1 MKKHK
6 KNKAS
11 GITLIALVVTI
22 IVLLILAGIS
32 TQMLS
37 GDNGILTRAGQAKEV
52 TDIAQIEEAIK
63 LEYFSLLGTDI
74 LNYGNSAT
82 VKQAIEN
89 IMTKDEYKDKIVKK
103 NGGSGSITLSANSVI
118 VGATSPNNIATITIE
133 EGSSDGEYYAVS
145 SGKYYKILTDSDD
158 LKIDRTPTEFSEDDT
173 SSGGG
178 ATKVIVADT
187 TKATASLSDDK
198 KTITITGVA
207 AGNTSITVEGINKTA
222 TIEVV
227 SSITDVNLDGA
238 IIPGTLGTDVGNTTL
253 SFTSDKITQ
262 GDESIATVTS
272 EGIIKCGSKTGTT
285 TVKIDGTAYRVK
297 STARVVAT
305 GTNKTINGST
315 TGTATNPIIPTGF
328 TAIDTGVDLDNPK
341 RDGKINATW
350 NKESN
355 TQAVEKGLV
364 IMDSK
369 GNQFVWIPVSDPTT
383 MYGTLSKGKKA
394 GKLYTSWSGT
404 GNSGTKSSNN
414 WTETGGVMSIT
425 FSADYREPATV
436 SSYDNGQTYT
446 PTGASETKTYLS
458 IITDVIKTRYKSN
471 NEYDNMTN
479 FGNTMQDDF
488 DKMIRSVIVNGGF
501 YIGRYEASLI
511 NNETRVLAGATSMSA
526 EETSVN
532 RWYGLYARQRN
543 FADDNGLTSVDSSMI
558 WGCQYD
564 AIINWMQNTGTDVTT
579 VAKSRSS
586 IDGTAR
592 NADTNRRTGVVA
604 KDKLNNIYDI
614 LGLRRE
620 WTMEADGTGSRVY
633 RGGSYNDYYSPSN
646 RLSSY
651 PYNAVDS
658 YGSRPSLYI
667 E

>member
-1 MKKHK
+1 
-6 KNKAS
+6 
-11 GITLIALVVTI
+11 
-22 IVLLILAGIS
+22 
-32 TQMLS
+32 MLT
-37 GDNGILTRAGQAKEV
+37 GDNGILTRAGEAKEV

-178 ATKVIVADT
+178 ATGVTVADT

-227 SSITDVNLDGA
+227 SSIVDVNLDGA
-238 IIPGTLGTDVGNTTL
+238 IIPGTLGTGVRNTKL

-305 GTNKTINGST
+305 GANKTINGST

-341 RDGKINATW
+341 GDGKINATW

-369 GNQFVWIPVSDPTT
+369 GNQFVWVPVSDPTT
-383 MYGTLSKGKKA
+383 MYGTLSNGKKA
-394 GKLYTSWSGT
+394 GKLYTSG
-404 GNSGTKSSNN
+404 
-414 WTETGGVMSIT
+414 
-425 FSADYREPATV
+425 YREPATV
-436 SSYDNGQTYT
+436 SSYDNGQKYT

-488 DKMIRSVIVNGGF
+488 DKMIRSVIANGGF

-526 EETSVN
+526 EETSAN

-564 AIINWMQNTGTDVTT
+564 AIINWMQNIGTDVTT
-579 VAKSRSS
+579 AASSRSS
-586 IDGTAR
+586 IDGTAK
-592 NADTNRRTGVVA
+592 NADPNRRTGVVA
-604 KDKLNNIYDI
+604 NDKLTNIYDI

-620 WTMEADGTGSRVY
+620 WTMEADDTNLRVS
-633 RGGSYNDYYSPSN
+633 RGGYYDNSDSPSIRGYN
-646 RLSSY
+646 LPSY
-651 PYNAVDS
+651 TSDS

>member
-1 MKKHK
+1 ME
-6 KNKAS
+6 KNLKNS
-11 GITLIALVVTI
+11 KGITLIALVVTI

-32 TQMLS
+32 IMMLT
-37 GDNGILTRAGQAKEV
+37 GNNGILQRASDSKER
-52 TDIAQIEEAIK
+52 TDLSQIEEAIK
-63 LEYFSLLGTDI
+63 LEYFDLLGTDI

-178 ATKVIVADT
+178 ATGVTVADT
-187 TKATASLSDDK
+187 SKATAILSEDG

-238 IIPGTLGTDVGNTTL
+238 IIPGTLGTGVGNTTL

-285 TVKIDGTAYRVK
+285 TVKIDGTAYRVE

-341 RDGKINATW
+341 GDGKINATW

-383 MYGTLSKGKKA
+383 MYGTLSNGKKA
-394 GKLYTSWSGT
+394 GKLYISWSGT
-404 GNSGTKSSNN
+404 GNSGTKSRNN

-425 FSADYREPATV
+425 SSTGYREPATL
-436 SSYDNGQTYT
+436 SNYDDRTYT
-446 PTGASETKTYLS
+446 PTGSSETKTYLS

-479 FGNTMQDDF
+479 FGNTMQNDF
-488 DKMIRSVIVNGGF
+488 DNMIASVVANGGF
-501 YIGRYEASLI
+501 YIGRYEASFI
-511 NNETRVLAGATSMSA
+511 NGETRVVAGATSMSA
-526 EETSVN
+526 EETSAN

-579 VAKSRSS
+579 AADSRSS

-592 NADTNRRTGVVA
+592 NADINRRTGVVA
-604 KDKLNNIYDI
+604 NDKLNNIYDI

-620 WTMEADGTGSRVY
+620 WTMEAIYQDGRVSSV
-633 RGGSYNDYYSPSN
+633 GDYDDSDSPSSRFDCN
-646 RLSSY
+646 PS
-651 PYNAVDS
+651 VVKDFF
-658 YGSRPSLYI
+658 GSRPALYI

>member
-1 MKKHK
+1 
-6 KNKAS
+6 
-11 GITLIALVVTI
+11 
-22 IVLLILAGIS
+22 
-32 TQMLS
+32 MLT
-37 GDNGILTRAGQAKEV
+37 GNNGILTRAVEAKEV

-63 LEYFSLLGTDI
+63 LEYFDLLGTGI
-74 LNYGNSAT
+74 LNNGNPAT
-82 VKQAIEN
+82 ITQAIEN
-89 IMTKDEYKDKIVKK
+89 IMAKDEYKDKIEKK
-103 NGGSGSITLSANSVI
+103 DGGLGSITLSANSVI

-133 EGSSDGEYYAVS
+133 EGSSDGEYYAIS
-145 SGKYYKILTDSDD
+145 GGKYYKILTDSDD
-158 LKIDRTPTEFSEDDT
+158 LKIDRTPTEFSGDDS

-178 ATKVIVADT
+178 ATGVTVADT
-187 TKATASLSDDK
+187 SKATAILSEDG
-198 KTITITGVA
+198 KTITITGKAV
-207 AGNTSITVEGINKTA
+207 GNTSITVEGINKTA

-238 IIPGTLGTDVGNTTL
+238 IIPGTLGTGVGNTTL

-341 RDGKINATW
+341 GDGKINATW

-383 MYGTLSKGKKA
+383 MYGTLSNGKKA

-404 GNSGTKSSNN
+404 GNSGTKSNNN
-414 WTETGGVMSIT
+414 WSETGGVMSIT
-425 FSADYREPATV
+425 SSSSYKEPATL
-436 SSYDNGQTYT
+436 SNYDNGQTYT

-479 FGNTMQDDF
+479 FGNTMQNDF
-488 DKMIRSVIVNGGF
+488 DNMIASVVANGGF

-543 FADDNGLTSVDSSMI
+543 FADDNGLTSVDSSMA

-564 AIINWMQNTGTDVTT
+564 AIINWMQSTGTDVTT
-579 VAKSRSS
+579 TAESRSS
-586 IDGTAR
+586 IDGTVE
-592 NADTNRRTGVVA
+592 NADSNRRTGVVA

-614 LGLRRE
+614 LGLRIE
-620 WTMEADGTGSRVY
+620 WTLDAFDTRY
-633 RGGSYNDYYSPSN
+633 RARRGGSYNYSYSPAG
-646 RLSSY
+646 RTYTRQRGEL
-651 PYNAVDS
+651 
-658 YGSRPSLYI
+658 RPR
-667 E
+667 

>member
-1 MKKHK
+1 M
-6 KNKAS
+6 
-11 GITLIALVVTI
+11 
-22 IVLLILAGIS
+22 
-32 TQMLS
+32 MLT
-37 GDNGILTRAGQAKEV
+37 GNNGIIIRALDSKER
-52 TDIAQIEEAIK
+52 TDLSQIEEAIK

-74 LNYGNSAT
+74 LNNVNPAT
-82 VKQAIEN
+82 ITQAIEN
-89 IMTKDEYKDKIVKK
+89 IMAKDEYKDKIEKK

-158 LKIDRTPTEFSEDDT
+158 LKIDRTPTEFSGDDL
-173 SSGGG
+173 SSGGE
-178 ATKVIVADT
+178 ATGVTVADT
-187 TKATASLSDDK
+187 SKATAILSEDG
-198 KTITITGVA
+198 KTITITGKVV
-207 AGNTSITVEGINKTA
+207 GNTSITVEGINKTA

-238 IIPGTLGTDVGNTTL
+238 IIPGTLGTGVGNTTL

-272 EGIIKCGSKTGTT
+272 EGIIKCGTKTGTT
-285 TVKIDGTAYRVK
+285 AVKINGTAYRVT
-297 STARVVAT
+297 STARIVAT
-305 GTNKTINGST
+305 GANKTINGNT

-328 TAIDTGVDLDNPK
+328 YAIDTGVELDNPK
-341 RDGKINATW
+341 GDAKINATW

-383 MYGTLSKGKKA
+383 MYGTLSNGKKA
-394 GKLYTSWSGT
+394 GKLYVSWSGT
-404 GNSGTKSSNN
+404 GSSGTKSNYN
-414 WTETGGVMSIT
+414 WSETNGVMSIT
-425 FSADYREPATV
+425 YSTSRREPATL
-436 SSYDNGQTYT
+436 SSYDNGQKYT

-479 FGNTMQDDF
+479 FGNTMQNDF
-488 DKMIRSVIVNGGF
+488 DNMIASVVANGGF

-511 NNETRVLAGATSMSA
+511 NNETRVVAGATSMSA

-564 AIINWMQNTGTDVTT
+564 AIINWMQSTGTDVTT
-579 VAKSRSS
+579 AASSRSS
-586 IDGTAR
+586 IDGTAK

-604 KDKLNNIYDI
+604 KDKLNNIHDI

-620 WTMEADGTGSRVY
+620 WTMEAQDKSIRIY
-633 RGGSYNDYYSPSN
+633 RGGHYKSNCSPS
-646 RLSSY
+646 Y
-651 PYNAVDS
+651 DDYDGGDPFCTYDY

>member
-1 MKKHK
+1 
-6 KNKAS
+6 
-11 GITLIALVVTI
+11 
-22 IVLLILAGIS
+22 
-32 TQMLS
+32 MLT
-37 GDNGILTRAGQAKEV
+37 GDNGILTRAGEAKEV

-89 IMTKDEYKDKIVKK
+89 VMTKNEYKDKIVKK

-187 TKATASLSDDK
+187 TKATATLSDDK

-238 IIPGTLGTDVGNTTL
+238 IIPGTLGTGVGNTTL

-272 EGIIKCGSKTGTT
+272 EGIIKCGTKTGTT

-297 STARVVAT
+297 STA
-305 GTNKTINGST
+305 KTVPSTSIGS
-315 TGTATNPIIPTGF
+315 GAPAVPTGF
-328 TAIDTGVDLDNPK
+328 TAIDTDDAK
-341 RDGKINATW
+341 WSTSTAET
-350 NKESN
+350 SN
-355 TQAVEKGLV
+355 GLV

-369 GNQFVWIPVSDPTT
+369 GNQFVWVPVPLSDLNSMFMCTNSNKSGHT
-383 MYGTLSKGKKA
+383 CNVVLNGNTLSCTADGHSDELC
-394 GKLYTSWSGT
+394 GKLYATSTGEIFGT
-404 GNSGTKSSNN
+404 VN
-414 WTETGGVMSIT
+414 
-425 FSADYREPATV
+425 
-436 SSYDNGQTYT
+436 QTYT
-446 PTGASETKTYLS
+446 QNSGLREPDILNSTSYGDWSTTANRGLKL
-458 IITDVIKTRYKSN
+458 ITRYVTEYIGKNITTEADTIKSGW
-471 NEYDNMTN
+471 TN
-479 FGNTMQDDF
+479 QLKTEFN
-488 DKMIRSVIVNGGF
+488 KMAVSVAKNGGF

-511 NNETRVLAGATSMSA
+511 NGTTRVVAGATSMSA
-526 EETSVN
+526 ETSSAGV
-532 RWYGLYARQRN
+532 WYGLYQKQKDFISA
-543 FADDNGLTSVDSSMI
+543 GSLKSTMI
-558 WGCQYD
+558 WGSQYD
-564 AIINWMQNTGTDVTT
+564 RVMNWIGDDTKIKDTSGTN
-579 VAKSRSS
+579 
-586 IDGTAR
+586 G
-592 NADTNRRTGVVA
+592 NQDTNRRTGVVPA
-604 KDKLNNIYDI
+604 DKLKNIFDLY
-614 LGLRRE
+614 GLRYE
-620 WTMEADGTGSRVY
+620 LTLEAYDTHTRVY
-633 RGGSYNDYYSPSN
+633 RGGSYYNVSSPSY
-646 RLSSY
+646 RSISY
-651 PYNAVDS
+651 PYGASD
-658 YGSRPSLYI
+658 YFGSRPSLYI